1 MPRSGFEVEG
11 RTSST
16 SATTCSVSPGRTG
29 AFHRISSS
37 PGDPRTG
44 GGQRAGLEE
53 ELEREGDRLESAGDQ
68 TAVDRLLGS
77 LRIEM
82 EHLRIVEP
90 AELEDQ
96 LFGDQERRGLKCI
109 TGLEVV
115 EVQVAIVAHREFL
128 QPNTRGLIV
137 TQSV

>member
-1 MPRSGFEVEG
+1 ITRPNWHFPADLVEPRRSKA
-11 RTSST
+11 RRRQ
-16 SATTCSVSPGRTG
+16 C
-29 AFHRISSS
+29 
-37 PGDPRTG
+37 
-44 GGQRAGLEE
+44 AGLEE
-53 ELEREGDRLESAGDQ
+53 QFERERDRLKPAGDE
-68 TAVDRLLGS
+68 TPVDRLLGR

-82 EHLRIVEP
+82 EYLRIVEP

-96 LFGDQERRGLKCI
+96 LFGDREGRGLKCI
-109 TGLEVV
+109 TGFEVV